1 MKRVLVFAIV
11 LAAFCAVY
19 FSLFKKHDL
28 IKPFDIALPDNLVNT
43 VICYET
49 HVRPMIAGYCAPC
62 HTERKA
68 GFVSLKSAQDCSKNI
83 DKAVKMVVKGKMPP
97 KDNLKLTGAQ
107 VAVLKAWK
115 EGGFKDCPAAK

>member
-1 MKRVLVFAIV
+1 MKRLLVFVIV
-11 LAAFCAVY
+11 LLVFCVAY
-19 FSLFKKHDL
+19 FGLFKKHDL
-28 IKPFDIALPDNLVNT
+28 IKPGEIVLPDNLKNT

-68 GFVSLKSAQDCSKNI
+68 GFVSLDSAQNCSKNF
-83 DKAVKMVVKGKMPP
+83 DKAVRMAVKGKMPP
-97 KDNLKLTGAQ
+97 KDNLKLAGPQ
-107 VAVLKAWK
+107 IAVLKAWK